1 MNYASPFLENGLA
14 QNSDPQVREL
24 GQRFW
29 LPVLKQMNRA
39 NKKIGNNSH
48 ALFIELIEIS
58 IRILP
63 P

>member
-1 MNYASPFLENGLA
+1 MNYVSPFLEYGLA

-29 LPVLKQMNRA
+29 LPVLKQMYRA
-39 NKKIGNNSH
+39 NKKIGDNSH
-48 ALFIELIEIS
+48 ALYIELIEIS